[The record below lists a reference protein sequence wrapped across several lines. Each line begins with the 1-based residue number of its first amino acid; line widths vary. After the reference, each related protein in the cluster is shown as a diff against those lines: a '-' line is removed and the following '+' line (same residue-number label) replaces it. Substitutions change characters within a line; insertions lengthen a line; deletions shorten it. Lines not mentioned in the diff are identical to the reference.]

1 MHVIQND
8 LQLATLLV
16 SVGRA
21 VDQDPDP
28 TREEEADVTLVLIHL
43 VIAVISVMIV
53 DVHQI
58 VEDAVRAVT
67 VLIVVR
73 TVIGIGIT
81 DAIKTAMMTAMTD
94 AKIERA
100 MISGVKLARMRTVAL
115 SVAALPA
122 VLLIN
127 TVAEPHLLM
136 EREEDLLPVIQIGSL
151 YLINAPTALQVK
163 VLIPRKEHL
172 RMTSGKLHSSRI
184 VRKLGLHE
192 MMALQ
197 KLMLKKSE

>member
-1 MHVIQND
+1 MSLIDVVSLTLNATTVIE
-8 LQLATLLV
+8 LATLLV

-21 VDQDPDP
+21 VDQDLDP

-43 VIAVISVMIV
+43 VIAVISEMIV

-58 VEDAVRAVT
+58 VEDAVLAVT

-73 TVIGIGIT
+73 TVTVIGIGIT
-81 DAIKTAMMTAMTD
+81 DAIKTAVMTAMTD
-94 AKIERA
+94 VKIERA

-136 EREEDLLPVIQIGSL
+136 ESVEDLPPVIQVSF
-151 YLINAPTALQVK
+151 
-163 VLIPRKEHL
+163 
-172 RMTSGKLHSSRI
+172 
-184 VRKLGLHE
+184 LGLFTTVV
-192 MMALQ
+192 
-197 KLMLKKSE
+197 

>member
-1 MHVIQND
+1 M
-8 LQLATLLV
+8 
-16 SVGRA
+16 SVDRV
-21 VDQDPDP
+21 VDQDLDH

-43 VIAVISVMIV
+43 VIAVISEMIV

-58 VEDAVRAVT
+58 VEDAVLAVI

-81 DAIKTAMMTAMTD
+81 DAIKTAVMTAMTD
-94 AKIERA
+94 VKIERA

-136 EREEDLLPVIQIGSL
+136 ESVEDLPPVIQVSF
-151 YLINAPTALQVK
+151 
-163 VLIPRKEHL
+163 
-172 RMTSGKLHSSRI
+172 
-184 VRKLGLHE
+184 LGLFTTVV
-192 MMALQ
+192 
-197 KLMLKKSE
+197 

>member
-1 MHVIQND
+1 MALIDVVSLTLNATTVIE
-8 LQLATLLV
+8 LVTLLV

-21 VDQDPDP
+21 VDQDLDP
-28 TREEEADVTLVLIHL
+28 TREVEADVTLVLIHL
-43 VIAVISVMIV
+43 VIAVISEMIVIV

-58 VEDAVRAVT
+58 VEDAVLAVT

-81 DAIKTAMMTAMTD
+81 DAIKTAVMTAMTD
-94 AKIERA
+94 AKIEGA

-127 TVAEPHLLM
+127 TVAEPHLLLK
-136 EREEDLLPVIQIGSL
+136 REEDLAPVIQVSFLAYFI
-151 YLINAPTALQVK
+151 TV
-163 VLIPRKEHL
+163 V
-172 RMTSGKLHSSRI
+172 
-184 VRKLGLHE
+184 
-192 MMALQ
+192 
-197 KLMLKKSE
+197 

>member
-1 MHVIQND
+1 MSLIDVVSLTLNATTVIE
-8 LQLATLLV
+8 LAILHV

-21 VDQDPDP
+21 VDQDLDP
-28 TREEEADVTLVLIHL
+28 TREVEADVTLVLIHL

-58 VEDAVRAVT
+58 VEDAVLAVT

-73 TVIGIGIT
+73 TVTVIGIGIT
-81 DAIKTAMMTAMTD
+81 DAIKTAVMTAMTD
-94 AKIERA
+94 VKIERA

-136 EREEDLLPVIQIGSL
+136 EREEDLPPVIQVSFL
-151 YLINAPTALQVK
+151 ALFITV
-163 VLIPRKEHL
+163 V
-172 RMTSGKLHSSRI
+172 
-184 VRKLGLHE
+184 
-192 MMALQ
+192 
-197 KLMLKKSE
+197 